1 MHSNNSSSGKDS
13 YSLLPGAPATTCGTI
28 ASSSSMESAMHS
40 NNSSSGKDSYSLLP
54 GAPATTCSTMA
65 AR

>member
-1 MHSNNSSSGKDS
+1 
-13 YSLLPGAPATTCGTI
+13 
-28 ASSSSMESAMHS
+28 MESAMHS